1 MFHRLPPQCRCAS
14 RRAGPP
20 YYRPVL
26 PNGDADRRASTASST
41 PHCWGIDYR
50 MPPEHP
56 YPAALDDCL
65 AVYRRLLQQYPAQFD
80 HRRTVRRR
88 QSGRRTAAYA

>member
-1 MFHRLPPQCRCAS
+1 
-14 RRAGPP
+14 
-20 YYRPVL
+20 
-26 PNGDADRRASTASST
+26 
-41 PHCWGIDYR
+41 